1 MKKNKTFLTYLGAAL
16 LFSGLYSCSSEE
28 GIETSNSSNS
38 TEATNMHAKSAYKY
52 EVETMNFVKNFYSGS
67 FEIVN
72 EETIIAEGTKFHVS
86 TLQSNGVIRG
96 YIIKDDSQNKV
107 AFADKNEDNKIL
119 TYFDMSFPE
128 HKMELDYGHIDESE
142 TNNNNT
148 VYSKPGSF
156 LGFNFGK
163 FFGHSKR
170 SGKNTYEIEPGS
182 CYRNC
187 VNTYVV
193 LGLEFQNGSWG
204 PCPC

>member
-16 LFSGLYSCSSEE
+16 LFSSLYSCSSEE
-28 GIETSNSSNS
+28 GIDTSNSSNS
-38 TEATNMHAKSAYKY
+38 TENVLAKSAYNY
-52 EVETMNFVKNFYSGS
+52 EEETNNFIENFYDGNY
-67 FEIVN
+67 EIVN
-72 EETIIAEGTKFHVS
+72 EETIISEEVKFHVS
-86 TLQSNGVIRG
+86 SLISNGVVRG

-107 AFADKNEDNKIL
+107 VFADKNEDSKIL

-128 HKMELDYGHIDESE
+128 HMMELDYSHIDESE
-142 TNNNNT
+142 TNSDNT

-156 LGFNFGK
+156 LGFNFRK
-163 FFGHSKR
+163 FFGHSRR
-170 SGKNTYEIEPGS
+170 SGSNTYEIEPGS

-187 VNTYVV
+187 VDTYVI